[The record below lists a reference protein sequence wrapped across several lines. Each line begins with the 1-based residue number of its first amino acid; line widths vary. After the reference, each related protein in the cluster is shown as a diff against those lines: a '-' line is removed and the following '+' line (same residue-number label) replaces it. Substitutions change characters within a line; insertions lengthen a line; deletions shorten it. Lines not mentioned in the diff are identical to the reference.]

1 MSKKYGLTKHEQ
13 ALLTKALK
21 YQEKAE
27 AFHREFAD
35 SLENRFYNSQAISE
49 FEEYDLWTL
58 NLSGDSSFD
67 EEQVQKFW
75 NIVKQ
80 ECKDD
85 K

>member
-27 AFHREFAD
+27 AVHREFVD
-35 SLENRFYNSQAISE
+35 SLENRFYNSQTISE